1 MCEWLIFLPINN
13 FYRVFFSRFVF
24 THKVTS
30 LFKNTLQRK
39 SENLFIYNGKTLD
52 DKSSACECFV
62 QKKYFSSERFFL
74 RKNSHYR
81 IMFPEADPGTLQNMK
96 WSTFQKHLIDCK
108 SYLLSQRT
116 PSYIWNRD
124 EMEMEIIKLWKWR

>member
-1 MCEWLIFLPINN
+1 MFMYLFLFQIVLDLKKNPFRYFVLNFVRVIIFLPINN

-24 THKVTS
+24 TNKVTS

-62 QKKYFSSERFFL
+62 QKKYFSSERFFYERTHIIGL
-74 RKNSHYR
+74 C
-81 IMFPEADPGTLQNMK
+81 
-96 WSTFQKHLIDCK
+96 FQRQIQEPCK
-108 SYLLSQRT
+108 
-116 PSYIWNRD
+116 I
-124 EMEMEIIKLWKWR
+124 